1 MVIGYMDSKKAN
13 GTVGSH
19 RSAIELRAYVRCAQI
34 LLMMRQ
40 MDAAGTQALASKV
53 SLVSLG
59 QQAIMDAHLCL
70 LHLTTGAS
78 PHGLCMQGS
87 DWSACID
94 WSLPL
99 LVHGNDSTVWAEA
112 MIG

>member
-1 MVIGYMDSKKAN
+1 MDSKKAN

-70 LHLTTGAS
+70 LHLTTGVRPDITAPCKEMS
-78 PHGLCMQGS
+78 AACELCMGDTCRTS
-87 DWSACID
+87 IS
-94 WSLPL
+94 
-99 LVHGNDSTVWAEA
+99 
-112 MIG
+112 